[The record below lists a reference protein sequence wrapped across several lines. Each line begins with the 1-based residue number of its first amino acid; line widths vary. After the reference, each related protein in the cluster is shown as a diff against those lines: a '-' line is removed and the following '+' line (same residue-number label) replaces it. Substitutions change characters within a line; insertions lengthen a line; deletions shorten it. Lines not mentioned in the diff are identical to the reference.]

1 MEITGELKQLFKKG
15 YDECNKQITKKESY
29 QEKKSS
35 KKIESSKSING
46 DKIEFSYSVLLN
58 ARNILQELIKMETYS
73 EIIEGSYAQVQS

>member
-15 YDECNKQITKKESY
+15 YDECNKQIAKKESY

-35 KKIESSKSING
+35 SKKIESSKSIGG

-58 ARNILQELIKMETYS
+58 ARNILQELIKMETYN
-73 EIIEGSYAQVQS
+73 EII